1 MKRFWTTILS
11 VLLAVGACF
20 TFSGCKQRED
30 CIPKTLG
37 KAEGLYLYYDNY
49 RSLTDGTKTER
60 LLNDITVNEV
70 TYSTDEYEIANLAYM
85 TSKKE
90 IFYSLETQ
98 KAGEETKY
106 FLWHYNYDTKEN
118 GWLYT
123 FEDNMVVY
131 TSEYYVLARDYDGY
145 GGTKQ
150 SVLFDGDLNFIS
162 DEFSGGKFRLEDDYL
177 YCENTVGMFAWWKD
191 GKFFE
196 IRTEYEEITTNDI
209 LLTGDYAYLFYGNKL
224 FLVDMNT
231 GEYKTHLFS
240 DGETMYDRTG
250 YMGRRAYFDHRGDKR
265 YCITS
270 SEQRETN
277 YEFLPLHTSCTLWVL
292 EKLEITRLYA
302 FDEKYQVEFSDC
314 NDNYLNFEIERYNP
328 LMQDKSDTLH
338 GYYDLETNRFV
349 KGKTQAVKREEA
361 YFQIGEYEFYTN
373 SVHYGPIMWNFRCY
387 YLHRIY
393 NGKDEILQYHFDEMN
408 GRELNPVLFDDIY
421 TK

>member
-11 VLLAVGACF
+11 VILAVGTCF
-20 TFSGCKQRED
+20 TFSSCKQRED
-30 CIPKTLG
+30 CIPKRLG

-49 RSLTDGTKTER
+49 RSLTDGTQVER
-60 LLNDITVNEV
+60 LLSDITVNEV

-98 KAGEETKY
+98 KEGEETKY

-123 FEDNMVVY
+123 FEDNPMVY
-131 TSEYYVLARDYDGY
+131 TSEYYVLARAYDGY

-162 DEFSGGKFRLEDDYL
+162 DEFSGGKFRLVDDYL
-177 YCENTVGMFAWWKD
+177 YCENTFGMFAWWKD

-196 IRTEYEEITTNDI
+196 IRTEYEEISSNDI
-209 LLTGDYAYLFYGNKL
+209 LLTGDYAYLFYGSKL

-231 GEYKTHLFS
+231 GEYKIHTFAY
-240 DGETMYDRTG
+240 GETMYDRSG

-292 EKLEITRLYA
+292 EKLEITRLYT

-328 LMQDKSDTLH
+328 LMQDKSDEFH
-338 GYYDLETNRFV
+338 GYYDLTDNRFV
-349 KGKTQAVKREEA
+349 KGKTQKIEGKEGR
-361 YFQIGEYEFYTN
+361 FKIGEYEFYTN
-373 SVHYGPIMWNFRCY
+373 SQTYGALLAPEYCY
-387 YLHRIY
+387 YLHRVH
-393 NGKDEILQYHFDEMN
+393 NGKDEILQYYFEVYDSHEV
-408 GRELNPVLFDDIY
+408 NPILFDDIH